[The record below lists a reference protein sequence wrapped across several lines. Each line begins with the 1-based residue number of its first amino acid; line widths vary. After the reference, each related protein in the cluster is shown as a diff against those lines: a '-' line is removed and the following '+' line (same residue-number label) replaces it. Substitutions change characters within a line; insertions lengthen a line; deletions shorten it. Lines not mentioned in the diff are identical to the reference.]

1 MLFIKE
7 SAKGTSRIGERYVTE
22 KADFEL
28 FKDT

>member
-1 MLFIKE
+1 MFTE
-7 SAKGTSRIGERYVTE
+7 NRTKGTSRIGERYVTE